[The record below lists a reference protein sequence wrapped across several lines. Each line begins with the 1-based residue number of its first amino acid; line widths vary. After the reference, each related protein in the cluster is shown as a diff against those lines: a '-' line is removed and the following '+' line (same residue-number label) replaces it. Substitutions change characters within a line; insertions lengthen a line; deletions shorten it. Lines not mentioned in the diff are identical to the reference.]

1 MVMTS
6 QEIEILVV
14 VLLGVHNGK
23 LPLEFKM
30 LVGVGVGVGGGG
42 WGWEQPGEAPPHG
55 LEEQTNQVV
64 KSWGCHVSL

>member
-42 WGWEQPGEAPPHG
+42 SSRVKPPPPWTRG
-55 LEEQTNQVV
+55 AN
-64 KSWGCHVSL
+64 